1 MNKFRQRIA
10 IALLAGLLPVAS
22 WAGPVDINSAD
33 AESLARELD
42 GIGLARAQ
50 AIVEYRDTHGPFK
63 APEDLK
69 RVSGVGEKV
78 FERNRGN
85 IIVGK
90 PEAAS
95 AGKK

>member
-1 MNKFRQRIA
+1 MNKFRQRVA
-10 IALLAGLLPVAS
+10 IALLTALLPVAS
-22 WAGPVDINSAD
+22 WAGPVDINTAD

-50 AIVEYRDTHGPFK
+50 AIVEYRDKHGPFK

-90 PEAAS
+90 PEAVS